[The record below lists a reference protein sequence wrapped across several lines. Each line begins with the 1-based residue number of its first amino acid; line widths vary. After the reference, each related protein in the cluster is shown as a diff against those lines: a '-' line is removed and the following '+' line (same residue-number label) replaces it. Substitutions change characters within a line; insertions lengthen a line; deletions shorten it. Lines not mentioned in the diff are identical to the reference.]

1 MSSRIVQLAD
11 GGLTPALRNSSSQL
25 NADMWEA
32 IDKAT
37 DSGMPV
43 GLLIGHLEFIKSAI
57 FDQHFHKVKNQ

>member
-1 MSSRIVQLAD
+1 
-11 GGLTPALRNSSSQL
+11 
-25 NADMWEA
+25 MWEA

-57 FDQHFHKVKNQ
+57 IDQHFHKVKNQ